1 MKTSLLLASLLA
13 CFVSFNTK
21 ADDSIFGEYKVSLGL
36 PAYTHHLIR
45 KNEHGQQWN
54 EDNKGAF
61 LEVSKKGSDWSLLL
75 GSYNN
80 SYFVRT
86 NMLGVSYRPICL
98 FNGRIKLGAV
108 AGLVTGYNTPVM
120 LAASIKAQITDN
132 VGVHIMAVP
141 TVGKNSGVVSSQLTL
156 DF

>member
-1 MKTSLLLASLLA
+1 MKTSLLLVSLLA
-13 CFVSFNTK
+13 CFVSYN
-21 ADDSIFGEYKVSLGL
+21 AQAEDSLFEDYTVSVGL

-54 EDNKGAF
+54 ENNKGAF
-61 LEVSKKGSDWSLLL
+61 LEVGKKGSDWSLLA

-86 NMLGVSYRPICL
+86 NMLGVSYRPVSM
-98 FNGRIKLGAV
+98 FDDRIKVGAV
-108 AGLVTGYNTPVM
+108 AGVVSGYNKPVM
-120 LAASIKAQITDN
+120 LALSIKAKITET
-132 VGVHIMAVP
+132 VGVHVMAVP
-141 TVGKNSGVVSSQLTL
+141 TVGKNSGVVSSQITL